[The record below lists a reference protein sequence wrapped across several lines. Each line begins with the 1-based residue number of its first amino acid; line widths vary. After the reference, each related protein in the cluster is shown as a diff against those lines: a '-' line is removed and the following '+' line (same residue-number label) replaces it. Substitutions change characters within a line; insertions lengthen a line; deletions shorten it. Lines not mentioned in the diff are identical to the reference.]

1 MRRQRFLP
9 TQVGCRRN
17 SDCLHE
23 TESRQKERKKKKRD
37 STEAALY
44 YTVSK
49 SRFWVPRVPEGIH
62 RVKTQS
68 RRLLWEGGLGGGEWG
83 WGGGGGGGG
92 KGVHSSHETIPALLL
107 LSSLQSPSTSSP
119 SSVLKMPFTSDPSCL
134 PLHTH
139 LVPFIIIW
147 FKDALHT

>member
-1 MRRQRFLP
+1 MRSQRFLP
-9 TQVGCRRN
+9 NQVGCRWN
-17 SDCLHE
+17 SDCMHE
-23 TESRQKERKKKKRD
+23 TESRQKERKKKKKRKKRD

-68 RRLLWEGGLGGGEWG
+68 RRLLLGVGDWGE
-83 WGGGGGGGG
+83 GGGG
-92 KGVHSSHETIPALLL
+92 KRVHSSHETIPALLL
-107 LSSLQSPSTSSP
+107 LSSLQSPSSP
-119 SSVLKMPFTSDPSCL
+119 SSSVLKMPFTPDPSCS

-139 LVPFIIIW
+139 LGPFIVIS
-147 FKDALHT
+147 FKDAFHT